1 MEKRAILAIVLSLVV
16 VIIWS
21 IVFAPSTPPPDEF
34 DDLAPLDALS
44 PDAPLPL
51 DDTRLAEQPLPT
63 ITAQGEAVA
72 LTDPEVQER
81 LIDVDTGVAV
91 ITLTSR
97 GAGVQ
102 MVQFRDYRTGLEDDA
117 GPIAVRPVR
126 GAATAPLAGDITI
139 DGDRVIPLGRQIFAS
154 DSDDVALSE
163 SLAVA
168 EVAFASTLAD
178 GLVVRRVYRFAH
190 GRYDFEVETSVEGLS
205 PRAMNALRLQ
215 WGPGLL
221 EPNEDDVRRGQT
233 AILPRSYVNGKIVD
247 AAPDENGQ
255 PVVEQGTVSWAS
267 LGDTYFTAAL
277 IPREPPGDAVIVSN
291 GYDGALSIAVRT
303 PMPPDRPRQTMQVYI
318 GPKEEPLLEATEP
331 SLTKVIDLGF
341 FSPMARP
348 MLQLLRLVNRWVH
361 NYGLSIILVT
371 ILIKLVFWPLTH
383 KSYKSMKAMQRLQ
396 PKMKELQALYK
407 DDKPGLNRAMMQL
420 YRDQKVNPMGGCL
433 PMILQIPFFF
443 AFYNALLYS
452 IELRHAPFICWEQE
466 IFWGFR
472 GICDLS
478 VYDPSYITPVLMGAS
493 MFWQQSMTPTVGDPT
508 QAKIMKFM
516 PLIFLFFFLNAPAGL
531 VVYWLI
537 NNVLS
542 IMQQMLTN
550 RSRGV
555 EEASAG
561 AVSKR

>member
-16 VIIWS
+16 VVAWS
-21 IVFAPSTPPPDEF
+21 ILFAPSTPPPAEF
-34 DDLAPLDALS
+34 DDTTPPGALAP
-44 PDAPLPL
+44 
-51 DDTRLAEQPLPT
+51 DTQLPT
-63 ITAQGEAVA
+63 EAVRTAEREAPPAAAPGEAIR
-72 LTDPEVQER
+72 LTDSDIRER
-81 LIDVDTGVAV
+81 LIQVDTGVAL

-102 MVQFRDYRTGLEDDA
+102 TVQFHDYRTGLQDNA
-117 GPIAVRPVR
+117 LPIEIAPVR
-126 GAATAPLAGDITI
+126 GAATVPLAANVVT
-139 DGDRVIPLGRQIFAS
+139 DGSLVIPLGRQIFAS
-154 DSDDVALSE
+154 DSVDVVLSDTRPD
-163 SLAVA
+163 A
-168 EVAFASTLAD
+168 EVNFEATLES
-178 GLVVRRVYRFAH
+178 GVTVRRAYRFARGH
-190 GRYDFEVETSVEGLS
+190 YDFEVSTSVEGLS
-205 PRAMNALRLQ
+205 PRANNALHVQ

-221 EPNEDDVRRGQT
+221 EPGDDEVRRGQT
-233 AILPRSYVNGKIVD
+233 AALPRSYVGGKIFD
-247 AAPDENGQ
+247 AVPDEDGP
-255 PVVEQGTVSWAS
+255 PVAEQGLVSWAS

-277 IPREPPGDAVIVSN
+277 IPREPQADAVIVSSD
-291 GYDGALSIAVRT
+291 YDAALSVAVRT
-303 PMPPDRPRQTMQVYI
+303 PLLPDNPRQIMQVYV
-318 GPKEEPLLEATEP
+318 GPKEEPLLEAVEP

-361 NYGLSIILVT
+361 NYGVSIILVT
-371 ILIKLVFWPLTH
+371 VLIKIVFWPLTH
-383 KSYKSMKAMQRLQ
+383 KSYKSMKAMQKLQ

-407 DDKPGLNRAMMQL
+407 DDKPGLNQAMMQL

-452 IELRHAPFICWEQE
+452 IELRHAPFICWENE
-466 IFWGFR
+466 VLWGFR

-550 RSRGV
+550 RAGL
-555 EEASAG
+555 EEASA
-561 AVSKR
+561 VSKR

>member
-1 MEKRAILAIVLSLVV
+1 MSGKIFDAV
-16 VIIWS
+16 
-21 IVFAPSTPPPDEF
+21 PDE
-34 DDLAPLDALS
+34 D
-44 PDAPLPL
+44 
-51 DDTRLAEQPLPT
+51 
-63 ITAQGEAVA
+63 
-72 LTDPEVQER
+72 
-81 LIDVDTGVAV
+81 
-91 ITLTSR
+91 
-97 GAGVQ
+97 GA
-102 MVQFRDYRTGLEDDA
+102 
-117 GPIAVRPVR
+117 
-126 GAATAPLAGDITI
+126 
-139 DGDRVIPLGRQIFAS
+139 
-154 DSDDVALSE
+154 
-163 SLAVA
+163 
-168 EVAFASTLAD
+168 
-178 GLVVRRVYRFAH
+178 
-190 GRYDFEVETSVEGLS
+190 
-205 PRAMNALRLQ
+205 
-215 WGPGLL
+215 
-221 EPNEDDVRRGQT
+221 
-233 AILPRSYVNGKIVD
+233 
-247 AAPDENGQ
+247 
-255 PVVEQGTVSWAS
+255 PVVEQGPVSWAS

-277 IPREPPGDAVIVSN
+277 IPREPQADAVIVSN
-291 GYDGALSIAVRT
+291 GYDGALSVAIRS
-303 PMPPDRPRQTMQVYI
+303 PLLPDRPQQTVQVYV
-318 GPKEEPLLEATEP
+318 GPKEEPLLEAVEP

-361 NYGLSIILVT
+361 NYGVSIILVT
-371 ILIKLVFWPLTH
+371 VLIKIVFWPLTH
-383 KSYKSMKAMQRLQ
+383 KSYKSMKAMQKLQ

-407 DDKPGLNRAMMQL
+407 DDKQGLNRAMMQL

-452 IELRHAPFICWEQE
+452 IELRHAPFICWENE
-466 IFWGFR
+466 VLWGFR

-542 IMQQMLTN
+542 VMQQIWTN
-550 RSRGV
+550 RARGV

>member
-16 VIIWS
+16 VVAWS
-21 IVFAPSTPPPDEF
+21 ILFAPSTPPPTEF
-34 DDLAPLDALS
+34 DDTAPPGALS
-44 PDAPLPL
+44 PDTQLPPESI
-51 DDTRLAEQPLPT
+51 RIAEQEAPP
-63 ITAQGEAVA
+63 APGEAVQP
-72 LTDPEVQER
+72 TDSSLQER
-81 LIDVDTGVAV
+81 LIQIDTGVAL

-102 MVQFRDYRTGLEDDA
+102 TVQFHDYRTGLDDDA
-117 GPIAVRPVR
+117 APIEIVPVR
-126 GAATAPLAGDITI
+126 GASTVPLAADVTV
-139 DGDRVIPLGRQIFAS
+139 DGALAYPLGRQIFAS
-154 DSDDVALSE
+154 DSEDVALSD
-163 SLAVA
+163 SRPDT
-168 EVAFASTLAD
+168 EVSFHATLEN
-178 GLVVRRVYRFAH
+178 GVTVRRNYRFAY
-190 GRYDFEVETSVEGLS
+190 GRYDFEVGTSVEGLP
-205 PRAMNALRLQ
+205 PRASNALHLQ

-221 EPNEDDVRRGQT
+221 DPGDDDVRRGQT
-233 AILPRSYVNGKIVD
+233 AALPRNYVSGKIFD
-247 AAPDENGQ
+247 AVPDEDGA
-255 PVVEQGTVSWAS
+255 PVVEQGPVSWAS

-277 IPREPPGDAVIVSN
+277 IPREPQADAVIVSN
-291 GYDGALSIAVRT
+291 GYDGALSVAVRS
-303 PMPPDRPRQTMQVYI
+303 PLLPDRPQQTVQVYV
-318 GPKEEPLLEATEP
+318 GPKEEPLLEAVEP

-361 NYGLSIILVT
+361 NYGVSIILVT
-371 ILIKLVFWPLTH
+371 VLIKIVFWPLTH
-383 KSYKSMKAMQRLQ
+383 KSYKSMKAMQKLQ

-407 DDKPGLNRAMMQL
+407 DDKQGLNRAMMQL

-452 IELRHAPFICWEQE
+452 IELRHAPFICWENE
-466 IFWGFR
+466 VLWGFR

-542 IMQQMLTN
+542 VVQQIWTN
-550 RSRGV
+550 RARGV